1 MIRGVEGTQYL
12 EIFSSVPFCELS
24 LIAVS
29 VVLLWYFL

>member
-12 EIFSSVPFCELS
+12 EIFSSVPFCEVS

-29 VVLLWYFL
+29 VVLLWYLL